1 MLSHITEVKEM
12 KDISTYPEWV
22 KALKAGDPIFV
33 SGGSLQLAQID
44 HVTEHYVFIK
54 NSSAWFPKYTM
65 TYSSGEIWATYTLR
79 LLQDTPERRATFA
92 RNKMFREVQMLA
104 SGIGQINHYRNLP
117 MGDLEFIK
125 EHMEVITTFLTL
137 KNTKKV

>member
-1 MLSHITEVKEM
+1 MLSNIREVKEM
-12 KDISTYPEWV
+12 KDSSKYPEWV

-33 SGGSLQLAQID
+33 SGGVLQLTQVD

-54 NSSAWFPKYTM
+54 NSSTRFPKDNM
-65 TYSSGEIWATYTLR
+65 TYSSGDRWATYTR

-92 RNKMFREVQMLA
+92 RNKMFQEVQMLA
-104 SGIGQINHYRNLP
+104 SGIGQINQYRNLP

-125 EHMEVITTFLTL
+125 EHMEVIKTFLTL

>member
-1 MLSHITEVKEM
+1 MLSNITEVKEM

-33 SGGSLQLAQID
+33 SGGTLQLTQID

-54 NSSAWFPKYTM
+54 NSSTRFPKDTM
-65 TYSSGEIWATYTLR
+65 TYSSGDRWATYTR
-79 LLQDTPERRATFA
+79 LLQDTPEHRATFA
-92 RNKMFREVQMLA
+92 RNKMFQEVQMLA
-104 SGIGQINHYRNLP
+104 SGIGQINQYRNLP

-125 EHMEVITTFLTL
+125 EHMEVIKTFLTL

>member
-12 KDISTYPEWV
+12 KDSSKYPEWV

-33 SGGSLQLAQID
+33 SGGVLQLTQVD

-54 NSSAWFPKYTM
+54 NSSTRFPKDNM
-65 TYSSGEIWATYTLR
+65 VYSSGGRWATYTR
-79 LLQDTPERRATFA
+79 LLQDTPERRATLA
-92 RNKMFREVQMLA
+92 RNKMFQEVLMLA

-125 EHMEVITTFLTL
+125 EHMEVIKTFLTL

>member
-1 MLSHITEVKEM
+1 MLSNITEVKEM
-12 KDISTYPEWV
+12 KDSSKYPEWV

-33 SGGSLQLAQID
+33 SGGTLQLTQID

-54 NSSAWFPKYTM
+54 NSSTRFPKDNM
-65 TYSSGEIWATYTLR
+65 TYSSGDRWATYTR

-125 EHMEVITTFLTL
+125 EHMEVIKTFLTL